1 MGPAHCPL
9 LYSKAWIHSSTVT
22 VSWGKSSVT
31 QFPQTNKSPKFT
43 ALLTSVF
50 HLLKCL
56 QNGVNII
63 TFLHM
68 KNLHNE
74 EIMVEWLKCSLPWW
88 FSGKESTY
96 SEGDSGSTPGLG
108 RSPGVGNGNS
118 LQYSCLKSPTE
129 EPGGATV
136 QRVTKSQIW
145 ERRSIHAQLK
155 CWVYYYSEGKELPMG
170 AFRLA
175 PGSWI
180 HLFASPPK
188 VLMDS
193 GLRFHPA
200 LRVAVS

>member
-50 HLLKCL
+50 HILKCL

-68 KNLHNE
+68 NNLHNE

-118 LQYSCLKSPTE
+118 LQYSCIKNPTE
-129 EPGGATV
+129 EPGGLQSKGSRRVRYERDGAYMHNLSAEFTITV
-136 QRVTKSQIW
+136 KARSFLW
-145 ERRSIHAQLK
+145 EPSDWL
-155 CWVYYYSEGKELPMG
+155 LN
-170 AFRLA
+170 
-175 PGSWI
+175 PGSI
-180 HLFASPPK
+180 YLHHLLKS
-188 VLMDS
+188 
-193 GLRFHPA
+193 
-200 LRVAVS
+200 